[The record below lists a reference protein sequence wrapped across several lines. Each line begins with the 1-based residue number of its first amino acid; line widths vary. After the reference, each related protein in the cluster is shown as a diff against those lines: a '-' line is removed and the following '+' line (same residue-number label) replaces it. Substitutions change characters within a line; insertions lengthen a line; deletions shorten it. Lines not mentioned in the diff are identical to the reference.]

1 MGMDTREHHI
11 FAALPATEGLGATVA
26 RSLAQARRPL
36 AAAGYGPAVL
46 GPVATGGLHV
56 DETILGRAAAG
67 LGGFF
72 AQAPERARVFA
83 RKLQGPVGR
92 LVLPVLPYDSY
103 YPALWR
109 HLAQRRAVEDFDTLA
124 PELAAQAR
132 GWPDLVAGLIAA
144 LNPREVVILPAP
156 VQAEDV
162 LAALVPEIA
171 LSPRPGAVRDVP
183 DTALAM
189 LQRLYRAGAT
199 VPPQQLARLVAF
211 HARQPQPAPL
221 AAFSPLDS
229 GLLRRRFR
237 QDLARI
243 TALPGVR
250 LGAAQGFAI
259 AAE

>member
-1 MGMDTREHHI
+1 MEHREHHV

-26 RSLAQARRPL
+26 RSLAQARGPL
-36 AAAGYGPAVL
+36 TAAGYGPAVI
-46 GPVATGGLHV
+46 GPIATGGLHV
-56 DETILGRAAAG
+56 DETILGRSAAG

-72 AQAPERARVFA
+72 PQAPERARVFA
-83 RKLQGPVGR
+83 RKLGGPVGR

-109 HLAQRRAVEDFDTLA
+109 HQAQRRAVEDFATLA
-124 PELAAQAR
+124 PALAEQTR
-132 GWPDLVAGLIAA
+132 GWPDLVAGLIEA
-144 LNPREVVILPAP
+144 LRPREVVILPAP
-156 VQAEDV
+156 VQAGEV
-162 LAALVPEIA
+162 LAALVPDVT
-171 LSPRPGAVRDVP
+171 LSPRPGATRDVP

-229 GLLRRRFR
+229 GLLRRRYQR
-237 QDLARI
+237 ELARLA
-243 TALPGVR
+243 ALPGVR
-250 LGAAQGFAI
+250 LGAARSLAI